1 MAGYIIGVIPSQ
13 LLQKRFFCEISH
25 QKNPTTSSIFL
36 KKALQAFIDAA
47 AVVIFT
53 TTTYI
58 NIHLKFRKWYYSSE
72 PLIEMIL

>member
-25 QKNPTTSSIFL
+25 QKNPTTSSLFFFT

-47 AVVIFT
+47 VVILLHT
-53 TTTYI
+53 
-58 NIHLKFRKWYYSSE
+58 
-72 PLIEMIL
+72 